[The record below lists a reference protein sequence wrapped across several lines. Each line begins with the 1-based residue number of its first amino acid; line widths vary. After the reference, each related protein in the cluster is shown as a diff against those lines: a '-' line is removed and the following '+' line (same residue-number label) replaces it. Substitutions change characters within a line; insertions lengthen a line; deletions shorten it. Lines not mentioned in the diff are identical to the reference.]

1 MVTITKK
8 INLYEYNELS
18 EKVKERAKQNFL
30 DAKCDIDG
38 DIYGDMFTETAMEI
52 IGSYFQFTDGMEI
65 QYSLSYC
72 QDDGVNIYGKFD
84 LQNVEGME
92 WLKSEV
98 DSFEMAKNRCYCYS
112 LKSQTETETVEE
124 IISEFE
130 YASGNEIKDWQVME
144 IRKMVETVFEKL
156 EKAEREIEKYG
167 YNFFYEVSDEEMAED
182 AEARGVL
189 YLENGTEYFD

>member
-18 EKVKERAKQNFL
+18 EKAKERAKQNFL

-189 YLENGTEYFD
+189 YLENGMEYFD